1 MADPKKKKAVLS
13 KQPKSKSSDKKPV
26 HVGVKRKKK
35 TGPQITYAMN
45 MKKQYKVKD
54 INNNGKID
62 GWEQGKY
69 DAINS
74 ATKMKKNYSM
84 KMGSKE
90 INSPT
95 NFSSKSAM
103 MMSKS
108 PMYKLKDPYKGGD
121 PNSFENNMSKYL
133 KSEPKIDQ
141 SASMDLDNVT
151 VVEKALTPSEKL
163 AAGKK
168 RKADGKAV
176 IKNARKEIRA
186 ERKSN
191 RKARRVKRL
200 ENRRD
205 LQEFKGKQKLAAGD
219 KVGAEYKV
227 KRINRINKR
236 IAKNK

>member
-54 INNNGKID
+54 INKNGKID

-74 ATKMKKNYSM
+74 ATKMKKNYAM
-84 KMGSKE
+84 QMGSKE

-108 PMYKLKDPYKGGD
+108 PMYRLGDPYVGGD

-151 VVEKALTPSEKL
+151 IVEKALTPSEKL
-163 AAGKK
+163 SAGKK
-168 RKADGKAV
+168 RKAAGKAV

-191 RKARRVKRL
+191 RKSARLAKTQRKGEAATQAGKLQKARRLQKR
-200 ENRRD
+200 
-205 LQEFKGKQKLAAGD
+205 KQRLLK
-219 KVGAEYKV
+219 K
-227 KRINRINKR
+227 
-236 IAKNK
+236 